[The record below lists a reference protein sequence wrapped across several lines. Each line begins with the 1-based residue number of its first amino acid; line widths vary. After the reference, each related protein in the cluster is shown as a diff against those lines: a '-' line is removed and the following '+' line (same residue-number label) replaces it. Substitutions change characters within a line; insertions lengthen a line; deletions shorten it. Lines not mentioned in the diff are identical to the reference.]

1 MRERYGV
8 AADRDSTPFPRSE
21 ELKAR
26 AHRLIPGGAHT
37 YAKGDDQ
44 YPVLAPG
51 FIAHGRGCRVWDVD
65 GHEYI
70 EFGSG
75 LRAVTLGHAEPRV
88 IEAASQ
94 GMLLGNNFVRP
105 AAIEVQAAEAMLAA
119 VGADMVKFTKN
130 GSDATTAA
138 VKLARA
144 ATGRDLVAICRDH
157 PFYSIDDWFI
167 GTTAMPAGI
176 PHAVRE
182 LTVTF
187 AYDDP
192 DDLLALFDAH
202 PGRIACVML
211 EPVRDREPSPGY
223 LQRVRDIAHERGAVF
238 VLDEMIAG
246 FRYRIAGGGAMYGVV
261 PDLATYGKGMANGF
275 SVSALVGRRELMEL
289 GGLRDDRERVFL
301 LSTTHGAETPALA
314 AAIATIGIFRDEP
327 VIDALWRAGRRL
339 RDGFAERA
347 AARELTAHV
356 GPVGLPPNLAYFT
369 RDGEGR
375 PSQPFRTL
383 FLQELIRGGVLAP
396 SLVVNYAHRDDD
408 LDRALDV
415 IDGALAVYARAL
427 DGGVE
432 RFLVGRPVQPVMRPF
447 RGLL

>member
-1 MRERYGV
+1 M
-8 AADRDSTPFPRSE
+8 ADDRDDRPFPCSE
-21 ELKAR
+21 ALKVR

-44 YPVLAPG
+44 FPVLAPG
-51 FIAHGRGCRVWDVD
+51 FVARGAGCRVWDVD
-65 GHEYI
+65 GHEYV

-88 IEAASQ
+88 VAAAYR
-94 GMLLGNNFVRP
+94 GMQLGNNFVRP
-105 AAIEVQAAEAMLAA
+105 AAIEVEAAETLLAA
-119 VGADMVKFTKN
+119 VGGDMVKFCKN

-157 PFYSIDDWFI
+157 PFFSVDDWFI
-167 GTTAMPAGI
+167 GTTAMPSGI
-176 PHAVRE
+176 PRAIRD

-192 DDLLALFDAH
+192 QDLEARFEEY
-202 PGRIACVML
+202 PGRIACVLL

-223 LQRVRDIAHERGAVF
+223 LARIQEVARKHGAVF

-246 FRYRIAGGGAMYGVV
+246 FRYHVAGGGAMYGVT
-261 PDLATYGKGMANGF
+261 PDLAAFGKGMANGF
-275 SVSALVGRRELMEL
+275 AVSALVGRRELMEL
-289 GGLRDDRERVFL
+289 GGLHHDRERVFL
-301 LSTTHGAETPALA
+301 LSTTHGAETPSLA
-314 AAIATIGIFRDEP
+314 AAIETVRIFRSEP
-327 VIDALWRAGRRL
+327 VIERLWRAGERL
-339 RDGFAERA
+339 RAGLLDRA
-347 AARELTAHV
+347 AAHGLSTHV

-369 RDGEGR
+369 RDADGR

-383 FLQELIRGGVLAP
+383 FLQELVRGGVLAP
-396 SLVVNYAHRDDD
+396 SFVVSYAHGDDD
-408 LDRALDV
+408 IDRTLDAVDA
-415 IDGALAVYARAL
+415 ALAVYARAL
-427 DGGVE
+427 DGGIE

-447 RGLL
+447 AGTV